1 MRKNNRPVIIDRM
14 NISLKQPK
22 PRVETTH
29 TNVQKT
35 RRERVIHQQ
44 NRGLRRQERSER
56 TQGVQNAFVT
66 LLLIV
71 LFVIFSGL
79 AGDVL
84 PPTSRESVTST
95 TGSQDYI
102 ASIAPSVGENAVGSF
117 EIILSIL
124 TPVARTAE
132 FVVTNIGRILNALL
146 GFINFFYTPL
156 NDYDPY
162 TLDDPTTICIPYED
176 VGLIQNIN
184 YTSSRLWYNF
194 VNNQN
199 LETNE
204 DYHNYLQV
212 QRYGE
217 VYNEICA

>member
-1 MRKNNRPVIIDRM
+1 MEK
-14 NISLKQPK
+14 KQP
-22 PRVETTH
+22 VQTTH

-44 NRGLRRQERSER
+44 NRSLLRQERREK
-56 TQGVQNAFVT
+56 TQGAQNAFVT

-79 AGDVL
+79 AGNVQ
-84 PPTSRESVTST
+84 PPISRESVTST
-95 TGSQDYI
+95 AGSQEYI
-102 ASIAPSVGENAVGSF
+102 SSIAPSVGDSAVGSF
-117 EIILSIL
+117 EIILNIL

-156 NDYDPY
+156 
-162 TLDDPTTICIPYED
+162 LDFDPTNLQDPTVICLPYED

-184 YTSSRLWYNF
+184 YTSSRLWYNLW
-194 VNNQN
+194 NTPT
-199 LETNE
+199 LDTNE

-217 VYNEICA
+217 VYNEICV

>member
-1 MRKNNRPVIIDRM
+1 MEK
-14 NISLKQPK
+14 KQP
-22 PRVETTH
+22 VQTTH

-44 NRGLRRQERSER
+44 NRSLLRQERREK

-79 AGDVL
+79 AGDVQ

-95 TGSQDYI
+95 TGSQEYI
-102 ASIAPSVGENAVGSF
+102 ASISPSVGESAVGSF

-124 TPVARTAE
+124 TPVARTVE
-132 FVVTNIGRILNALL
+132 FVVTNIGRILNSLL

-156 NDYDPY
+156 LEFDPT
-162 TLDDPTTICIPYED
+162 TLNDPTTICIAYED
-176 VGLIQNIN
+176 VGIIQNIN
-184 YTSSRLWYNF
+184 YTSSRLWYNLW
-194 VNNQN
+194 NTPT